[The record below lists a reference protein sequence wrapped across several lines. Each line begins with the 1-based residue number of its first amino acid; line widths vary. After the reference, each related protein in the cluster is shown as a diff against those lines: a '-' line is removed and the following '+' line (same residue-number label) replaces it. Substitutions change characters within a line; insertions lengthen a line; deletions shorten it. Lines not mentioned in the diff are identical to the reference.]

1 VFHFS
6 RHGCKI
12 RKKGEGSGFL
22 FSFAFRVSVLVKI
35 TFSTH
40 LLSSPFAIFRR
51 KCPNMKFKD
60 NVVLITG
67 ATSGIGEA
75 CAATFGAEGAKL
87 VITGRNALKLEE
99 SASRL
104 RAKQIPVLAIL
115 ADAGSE
121 ADNKRMTEETLA
133 HYGKIDILV
142 NNAGISMRALFQD
155 LDLDVFRKVMD
166 TNFWGTVYATKYCL
180 PAILA
185 SKGSI
190 IGISS
195 INGYRGTPARTAYTA
210 SKYAMNG
217 FFESLRTEVMKKG
230 VHVLVVAPGFTASNI
245 RNTALT
251 ANGASQGE
259 SPRDESKM
267 MTSEE
272 VAVHILRATRQR
284 KRDLVLTTQG
294 KLAVFLNKWIPGILD
309 GVVYNQMAKEKDS
322 PFT

>member
-1 VFHFS
+1 MS
-6 RHGCKI
+6 DMNYTNK
-12 RKKGEGSGFL
+12 
-22 FSFAFRVSVLVKI
+22 
-35 TFSTH
+35 
-40 LLSSPFAIFRR
+40 
-51 KCPNMKFKD
+51 
-60 NVVLITG
+60 VVVITG

-75 CAATFGAEGAKL
+75 CAAVFGAAGAKL
-87 VITGRNALKLEE
+87 VITGRNAQKLE
-99 SASRL
+99 ATA
-104 RAKQIPVLAIL
+104 AKLQAMNLTVLPIL

-121 ADNKRMTEETLA
+121 ADNKRMAEETLA
-133 HYGKIDILV
+133 RFGRIDILI

-155 LDLDVFRKVMD
+155 LDLEVFRKVMD

-185 SKGSI
+185 SKGSV

-230 VHVLVVAPGFTASNI
+230 VHVLVVAPGFTSSNI

-251 ANGASQGE
+251 ADGSSQGE

-272 VAVHILRATRQR
+272 VATRILKATTSR

-309 GVVYNQMAKEKDS
+309 GIVYNQMAKEKDS
-322 PFT
+322 PFQ

>member
-1 VFHFS
+1 MAVKL
-6 RHGCKI
+6 GKTQ
-12 RKKGEGSGFL
+12 GFGLPGYTWRDL
-22 FSFAFRVSVLVKI
+22 FSQYFLNPHCF
-35 TFSTH
+35 
-40 LLSSPFAIFRR
+40 LSFFYLYRQMSDMNYTN
-51 KCPNMKFKD
+51 K
-60 NVVLITG
+60 VVVITG

-75 CAATFGAEGAKL
+75 CAAVFGAAGAQL
-87 VITGRNALKLEE
+87 VITGRNAQKLE
-99 SASRL
+99 ATA
-104 RAKQIPVLAIL
+104 AKLQAMNLTVLPLL

-121 ADNKRMTEETLA
+121 ADNKRMAEEALA
-133 HYGKIDILV
+133 RFGRIDILI

-155 LDLDVFRKVMD
+155 LDLEVFRKVMD
-166 TNFWGTVYATKYCL
+166 TNFCGTVYATKYCL
-180 PAILA
+180 PAILE

-230 VHVLVVAPGFTASNI
+230 VHVLVVAPGFTSSNI

-251 ANGASQGE
+251 ADGSSQGE

-272 VAVHILRATRQR
+272 VATRILEATTRR

-309 GVVYNQMAKEKDS
+309 GIVYNQMAKEKDS
-322 PFT
+322 PFN